1 MSDTNRYIP
10 EHRRHQHKGKNQFR
24 GDELRR
30 RREDQQV
37 EIRKLKKEENLAKR
51 RNLDTK
57 VKEWDGVLG
66 DTSESDEDSGLL
78 NRKVSAPLHRIEKW
92 MRTLSLIQ
100 MLIVQILEEF
110 PQMVAGVFSDTVADQ
125 LVATAKFRKILSK
138 ERNPPIERVIECGVI
153 PRFVEFLS
161 SDTNLLQVTLFLIG
175 NNSSL
180 KLHGR

>member
-51 RNLDTK
+51 RNLEIK
-57 VKEWDGVLG
+57 VQEWDGVSG

-78 NRKVSAPLHRIEKW
+78 NRKVSGCLHRIEKW
-92 MRTLSLIQ
+92 MRNCATYSDADCTDFGGI
-100 MLIVQILEEF
+100 
-110 PQMVAGVFSDTVADQ
+110 PTDGRWCVFRYCRRSTHRY
-125 LVATAKFRKILSK
+125 RKIQKNPLQRK
-138 ERNPPIERVIECGVI
+138 EP
-153 PRFVEFLS
+153 
-161 SDTNLLQVTLFLIG
+161 TY
-175 NNSSL
+175 
-180 KLHGR
+180 